1 MKYRDNMTPAE
12 LDRLMEEQNAFD
24 ALLTSAY
31 EHDKNAQPFPDEWED
46 EMETLR
52 RAALSRGQP

>member
-12 LDRLMEEQNAFD
+12 RQALLDECNALD
-24 ALLTSAY
+24 ALYAAALDEAL
-31 EHDKNAQPFPDEWED
+31 NFQPMPDEYED

-52 RAALSRGQP
+52 RAALNRGQP